1 MGTVYLKGRDERKTE
16 PNDQIT
22 MSLDRFF
29 KQLDVRYGIPRPAS
43 ALHLDS
49 YQAGLRLLRDT
60 GEGVAL
66 AAAGVASCFIWR
78 QIGEVLLRVNIDFRP
93 YILLVAICCLLIS
106 LLEASTLAIPYYRIT
121 QRVTHGSARWADAG
135 TLKESGLAF
144 DNRQALPPGALR
156 IGRLTRKYDLALP
169 FRQVLCH
176 MAIFGPP
183 GSGKSSSFFM
193 SMARDWARR
202 GSAIFLDP
210 KGELFKYT
218 ARHFRRIYRLDL
230 ADPRLSDRWNFVPAC
245 KGDAELAHEIASI
258 VVGFDFNK
266 NYNGDPFWPQAET
279 ALMTSLLLHLPRI
292 AENPTPAHIAEF
304 IAARGFD
311 QINHEML
318 SSPEPEARVQWG
330 IFKKADREKT
340 QGGVYIGLG
349 TKLAP
354 LRSPHAMA
362 VMQSVTDEERE
373 RGLREID
380 LHDLRKPGTG
390 IYVVVPEGDAT
401 RYKIALSILFG
412 LAASVTRKTSD
423 DEGGAPVLL
432 ALDEAGNIPLHN
444 LSEAL
449 GVGRGRRCG
458 IVLGYQNIGQLYKQH
473 GRDGA
478 QAILGS
484 IGSMVF
490 LPGLD
495 AETAQYAAKRIGRT
509 TVLQHTVV
517 DATGN
522 VFDHER
528 LSETGRDL
536 LDAAELRQMPEHTQA
551 VAITGSAPPIKFGF
565 PPCGKT
571 GPLAH
576 PLPRDITQPP
586 SLNDAESAFEMRQAE
601 VATVE
606 SPSAIGA
613 SFNGLSS
620 GLRKVI
626 RRYERSNDERLPL
639 FDLDAESSNGRVAE
653 AMIGTAEQMP
663 FDWNVDSSAERESI
677 DSLIDSL
684 LPSPPSP
691 ETKMASGPT
700 PPTPSSGDTDDD
712 VNSTLGS
719 LSLRDFGGNA
729 GTQAMSERGIGE

>member
-1 MGTVYLKGRDERKTE
+1 
-16 PNDQIT
+16 

-49 YQAGLRLLRDT
+49 YQAGLRLLRDAS
-60 GEGVAL
+60 EGVAL
-66 AAAGVASCFIWR
+66 AAAGVASSFIWR
-78 QIGEVLLRVNIDFRP
+78 QIGEMFLHVNIDFRP
-93 YILLVAICCLLIS
+93 YILLVAIICLLIS

-121 QRVTHGSARWADAG
+121 QRVTHGSARWADVG
-135 TLKESGLAF
+135 TLKESGLAHP
-144 DNRQALPPGALR
+144 NHQALPSGALR

-169 FRQVLCH
+169 FKQVLCH

-193 SMARDWARR
+193 LMARDWARR

-279 ALMTSLLLHLPRI
+279 ALMTSLLLHLPQI
-292 AENPTPAHIAEF
+292 SENPTPAHVAEF
-304 IAARGFD
+304 IATRGFD

-318 SSPEPEARVQWG
+318 QSPDPEARVQWG

-340 QGGVYIGLG
+340 QGGVYVGLG

-380 LHDLRKPGTG
+380 LYDLRRPGTG

-412 LAASVTRKTSD
+412 LAATVTRKTSD

-484 IGSMVF
+484 IGTMVF

-522 VFDHER
+522 VFDNER
-528 LSETGRDL
+528 LSEAGRDL
-536 LDAAELRQMPEHTQA
+536 LDAAELRQIPEHTQA
-551 VAITGSAPPIKFGF
+551 VAIIGSAPPVKFGF
-565 PPCGKT
+565 PPCGKS
-571 GPLAH
+571 GSLAH
-576 PLPRDITQPP
+576 PLPREIAPP
-586 SLNDAESAFEMRQAE
+586 VSLSDAEEAFAMRRAE
-601 VATVE
+601 GATAELSSSV
-606 SPSAIGA
+606 GA
-613 SFNGLSS
+613 GANGLPPDSREETAPPDWS
-620 GLRKVI
+620 K
-626 RRYERSNDERLPL
+626 NERLPL
-639 FDLDAESSNGRVAE
+639 FDRRAESSDRRIAKVTFGY
-653 AMIGTAEQMP
+653 AEQMP
-663 FDWNVDSSAERESI
+663 FDWDVYSSGERESI

-684 LPSPPSP
+684 LPLTPHP
-691 ETKMASGPT
+691 ETKVAAGT
-700 PPTPSSGDTDDD
+700 PPTVPDSVATDDD
-712 VNSTLGS
+712 VCSTLGN
-719 LSLRDFGGNA
+719 LSLRDFGGTS
-729 GTQAMSERGIGE
+729 GTQAMSEREVGE